1 MSSQGHAGDATSGAT
16 TFLKESLVTTN
27 NHEAPSLAGG
37 VAAAQPVPGN
47 QPPTTDPSTQLLEEP
62 QSPVSR
68 SYIFWLMLASFGAS
82 IAMMVPL
89 SYGIAVRI
97 TELAPGQEQVLGF
110 ITGIAQLVYLII
122 SPIVGIWS
130 DRTRSRFGRRSP
142 FIFLGTAIGLAGLVV
157 MGLAPNLLLVGAGWI
172 LGMSGWSISGAA
184 IQNLMADKLPEAQRG
199 RVSALTGLMTQIAPV
214 LGIGVAYAVSSNT
227 LLVFVVPGV
236 IGAVLLALF
245 PLIKPEGSSKDV
257 VVDSQVTFRSVVA
270 SYGFSVRKYPDFAWN
285 WLGRFVFFM
294 GLYFN
299 TTFGTFFY
307 AQRLGL
313 PVREV
318 AGVVATI
325 GMLGVVAAAAGAL
338 LGGFL
343 SDKLRQRR
351 LFVIIAALIFVA
363 GALAEAFAWSL
374 PQLIIGAVLMQTAIA
389 VFATVDQA
397 IIFAILPN
405 RTETARYMAVVAFA
419 QKIPSAVAP
428 LIASVIITIGITG
441 TDKNYTFLYL
451 AGAVLALLGGLV
463 IALKVKSVR

>member
-1 MSSQGHAGDATSGAT
+1 M
-16 TFLKESLVTTN
+16 TTN
-27 NHEAPSLAGG
+27 EREATGLVDGI
-37 VAAAQPVPGN
+37 AAAQPVPGN
-47 QPPTTDPSTQLLEEP
+47 QPPTGEAENTAAANAGEP

-82 IAMMVPL
+82 MAMMVPL

-97 TELAPGQEQVLGF
+97 TELAPGQEEILGY
-110 ITGIAQLVYLII
+110 ITGTAQLIYLVL
-122 SPIVGIWS
+122 SPMVGIWS
-130 DRTRSRFGRRSP
+130 DRMRSRFGRRTP
-142 FIFLGTAIGLAGLVV
+142 FIFLGTAIGLAGLIV
-157 MGLAPNLLLVGAGWI
+157 MGSAPNLLIVGAGWV
-172 LGMSGWSISGAA
+172 LGMTGWSISGAA
-184 IQNLMADKLPEAQRG
+184 IQNLMADKLPEQQRG

-214 LGIGVAYAVSSNT
+214 LGIGIAYAVSSNT

-245 PLIKPEGSSKDV
+245 PLIKPEGSSKDLV
-257 VVDSQVTFRSVVA
+257 VHSDVTAKSLVA
-270 SYGFSVRKYPDFAWN
+270 SYGFNVRKYPNFAWN

-307 AQRLGL
+307 AQRLEL

-325 GMLGVVAAAAGAL
+325 GMLGVVAAAGGAL

-343 SDKLRQRR
+343 SDKLKRRR
-351 LFVIIAALIFVA
+351 LFVLIAAVLFVA
-363 GALAEAFAWSL
+363 GAVAEAFAWSL
-374 PQLIIGAVLMQTAIA
+374 PQLILGAVLMQTAIA

-405 RTETARYMAVVAFA
+405 RTETGRYMAVVAFA

-428 LIASVIITIGITG
+428 LIASLIITLGAVG
-441 TDKNYTFLYL
+441 AEKNYTLLYL
-451 AGAVLALLGGLV
+451 SGAVLALLGGLV
-463 IALKVKSVR
+463 IASKVKSIR

>member
-1 MSSQGHAGDATSGAT
+1 M
-16 TFLKESLVTTN
+16 TTN

-47 QPPTTDPSTQLLEEP
+47 QPSTTDPSTHLLEEP

-157 MGLAPNLLLVGAGWI
+157 MGLAPNLLIVGAGWI

-245 PLIKPEGSSKDV
+245 PLIKPEGSSKNV

-270 SYGFSVRKYPDFAWN
+270 SYGFSVRRYPDFAWN

-343 SDKLRQRR
+343 SDKLRRRR

>member
-1 MSSQGHAGDATSGAT
+1 M
-16 TFLKESLVTTN
+16 TTN
-27 NHEAPSLAGG
+27 EREATGVVGG
-37 VAAAQPVPGN
+37 MTAAQPVPGN
-47 QPPTTDPSTQLLEEP
+47 QPPIGEADNPVGTQVEEP

-68 SYIFWLMLASFGAS
+68 GYIFWLMMASFGAS
-82 IAMMVPL
+82 MAMMVPL

-97 TELAPGQEQVLGF
+97 TELAPGREEVLGY
-110 ITGIAQLVYLII
+110 ITGTAQLIYLII
-122 SPIVGIWS
+122 SPMIGIWS
-130 DRTRSRFGRRSP
+130 DRMRSRFGRRTP
-142 FIFLGTAIGLAGLVV
+142 FIFLGTAIGMAGLIV
-157 MGLAPNLLLVGAGWI
+157 MGSAPNLLIVGAGWV

-184 IQNLMADKLPEAQRG
+184 IQNLMADKLPEQQRG

-214 LGIGVAYAVSSNT
+214 LGIGIAYAVSSNT
-227 LLVFVVPGV
+227 LLVFLLPGL

-245 PLIKPEGSSKDV
+245 PIIKPEGSSRDLAPLPE
-257 VVDSQVTFRSVVA
+257 VTSRPLVA
-270 SYGFSVRKYPDFAWN
+270 SYGFNVRKYPDFAWN

-307 AQRLGL
+307 AQRLEL

-325 GMLGVVAAAAGAL
+325 GMLGVVAAAGGAL

-343 SDKLRQRR
+343 SDKLQRRR
-351 LFVIIAALIFVA
+351 LFVLIAAILFVA
-363 GALAEAFAWSL
+363 GAVAEAFAWSL
-374 PQLIIGAVLMQTAIA
+374 PQLIVGAVLMQTSIA

-405 RTETARYMAVVAFA
+405 RTETGRYMAVVAFA

-428 LIASVIITIGITG
+428 LIASIVITLGAVG
-441 TDKNYTFLYL
+441 TEKNYTLLYL

-463 IALKVKSVR
+463 IALKVKAVR

>member
-1 MSSQGHAGDATSGAT
+1 M
-16 TFLKESLVTTN
+16 TTN
-27 NHEAPSLAGG
+27 EREAFGLVGG
-37 VAAAQPVPGN
+37 IAAAQPVAGN
-47 QPPTTDPSTQLLEEP
+47 QPPTGEAGSVKSNPGEP

-68 SYIFWLMLASFGAS
+68 GYIFWLMLASFGAS
-82 IAMMVPL
+82 MAMMVPL
-89 SYGIAVRI
+89 AYGIAVRI
-97 TELAPGQEQVLGF
+97 TELAPGQEEILGY
-110 ITGIAQLVYLII
+110 ITGTAQLIYLVL
-122 SPIVGIWS
+122 SPMVGIRS
-130 DRTRSRFGRRSP
+130 DRMRSRFGRRTP

-157 MGLAPNLLLVGAGWI
+157 MGSAPNLLIVGAGWV

-184 IQNLMADKLPEAQRG
+184 VQNLMADKLPEQQRG

-214 LGIGVAYAVSSNT
+214 LGIGIAYAVSSHT

-245 PLIKPEGSSKDV
+245 PLIKPEGSSKDLAPLAE
-257 VVDSQVTFRSVVA
+257 VTSRSLVA
-270 SYGFSVRKYPDFAWN
+270 SYGFDVRKYPDFAWN

-307 AQRLGL
+307 AQRLDL

-325 GMLGVVAAAAGAL
+325 GMLGVAAAAAGAL

-343 SDKLRQRR
+343 SDKLRRRR
-351 LFVIIAALIFVA
+351 LFVLIAAILFVA
-363 GALAEAFAWSL
+363 GAVAEAFAWSL
-374 PQLIIGAVLMQTAIA
+374 PQLIAGAVLMQTAIA

-405 RTETARYMAVVAFA
+405 RTETGRYMAVVAFA
-419 QKIPSAVAP
+419 QKIPSAIAP
-428 LIASVIITIGITG
+428 LIASLVITLGAVG
-441 TDKNYTFLYL
+441 AEKNYTLLYL
-451 AGAVLALLGGLV
+451 SGAVLALLGGSV
-463 IALKVKSVR
+463 IALKVKAVR